1 MDKQRLIFRGHVL
14 DDTKL
19 ITDNKIENEDV
30 VHLIARMESNNN
42 NTNNTSNSNNQNNT
56 EENSINNGTGFFSNF
71 FRVGP
76 PFFPIPYMRSSG
88 WESSNYR
95 IISSTQSSNRR
106 NSEFA
111 PQPTINSD
119 EIRETIA
126 QNLLE
131 VQNIIEFG
139 NYNEFNNENKIIEKD
154 KENIKI
160 NEDNNNINDKEEGK
174 FDMNC
179 FNLDKRI
186 LAKGQWVDVKDTV
199 EQWLDAQ
206 VIEVSEDN
214 KMVKIH
220 YNHWSTRWDEWIN
233 TNSPR
238 IMPFRYHTRQITLT
252 NYNSPFPNKKPD
264 IGITLL
270 SFENIN
276 KDGCVHPLS
285 LSRQRNRSNT
295 NNINNTNIN
304 NTIENNNPS
313 ISNESS
319 NGTNANNTNQ
329 NFLSINITRRRR
341 SSRYAEPPPPIPS
354 PKHQEPDPENH
365 LLKNLG
371 SDGFL
376 GVFNEFNKINKTIE
390 GLSSSLLLEHNS
402 NIEILTPKKLSEI
415 QTKSYYDL
423 KRLIPLLDRT
433 GRIYSDIS
441 AFFEHSIKTNQ
452 LELISKNLFSNIDNI
467 NEELK
472 YFSAEERRRI
482 SREILE
488 KNSRREN
495 RSGTVNFVPPVNKF
509 DTKLKNYLPII
520 DTPVMI
526 GKSDPQISP
535 VLDVFIQNSNEEDM
549 SSNEENNSHNEN
561 NNINNNTNNNNTF
574 LRNIQVEQFSVE
586 YSREDED
593 KKEINNENKFLGFK
607 TKRNKEQKNTKDKNE
622 EDNSGN
628 SYNEEINN
636 NKKKK

>member
-1 MDKQRLIFRGHVL
+1 
-14 DDTKL
+14 
-19 ITDNKIENEDV
+19 
-30 VHLIARMESNNN
+30 MESNTNN
-42 NTNNTSNSNNQNNT
+42 NASNNNQNNS
-56 EENSINNGTGFFSNF
+56 EENRINNESGFFTNF
-71 FRVGP
+71 FRISPP
-76 PFFPIPYMRSSG
+76 PFFPFPYMRSTG

-95 IISSTQSSNRR
+95 IISSTQSNNRR

-131 VQNIIEFG
+131 VQNIIDFG
-139 NYNEFNNENKIIEKD
+139 NYNEFNEK
-154 KENIKI
+154 K
-160 NEDNNNINDKEEGK
+160 KEEEM

-186 LAKGQWVDVKDTV
+186 LVKGQWVDVKDTV

-206 VIEVSEDN
+206 VMEVSEDN

-220 YNHWSTRWDEWIN
+220 YNHWSTRWDEWIS

-276 KDGCVHPLS
+276 KEACVHPLS
-285 LSRQRNRSNT
+285 LSRQRNRSNST
-295 NNINNTNIN
+295 SNNNNTTNINNINN
-304 NTIENNNPS
+304 NTTSDNNNNPPP
-313 ISNESS
+313 SNESS
-319 NGTNANNTNQ
+319 NTTNANNTSNQ
-329 NFLSINITRRRR
+329 NYLSINITRRRR
-341 SSRYAEPPPPIPS
+341 NSRYAEPPPPIPS

-365 LLKNLG
+365 ILKNLG
-371 SDGFL
+371 AEGFI

-390 GLSSSLLLEHNS
+390 GLSSSLLNEHKN
-402 NIEILTPKKLSEI
+402 NTEILTPKRLSEI

-452 LELISKNLFSNIDNI
+452 LELISRNLFNDVGRV
-467 NEELK
+467 NEDLK
-472 YFSAEERRRI
+472 YFSNEERRKI
-482 SREILE
+482 SREILDQ
-488 KNSRREN
+488 NSRREN

-509 DTKLKNYLPII
+509 DARLKNYLPII

-535 VLDVFIQNSNEEDM
+535 VLDVFIQNNNEEDL
-549 SSNEENNSHNEN
+549 SSNEENNSNNEN
-561 NNINNNTNNNNTF
+561 N
-574 LRNIQVEQFSVE
+574 
-586 YSREDED
+586 DD
-593 KKEINNENKFLGFK
+593 KKLLGMK
-607 TKRNKEQKNTKDKNE
+607 TKRSKDKKNSNTKDKNK
-622 EDNSGN
+622 EDGDLNDDDESE
-628 SYNEEINN
+628 NEDIKP

>member
-1 MDKQRLIFRGHVL
+1 
-14 DDTKL
+14 
-19 ITDNKIENEDV
+19 
-30 VHLIARMESNNN
+30 
-42 NTNNTSNSNNQNNT
+42 
-56 EENSINNGTGFFSNF
+56 
-71 FRVGP
+71 
-76 PFFPIPYMRSSG
+76 
-88 WESSNYR
+88 
-95 IISSTQSSNRR
+95 
-106 NSEFA
+106 
-111 PQPTINSD
+111 
-119 EIRETIA
+119 
-126 QNLLE
+126 
-131 VQNIIEFG
+131 
-139 NYNEFNNENKIIEKD
+139 
-154 KENIKI
+154 
-160 NEDNNNINDKEEGK
+160 
-174 FDMNC
+174 
-179 FNLDKRI
+179 
-186 LAKGQWVDVKDTV
+186 
-199 EQWLDAQ
+199 
-206 VIEVSEDN
+206 
-214 KMVKIH
+214 
-220 YNHWSTRWDEWIN
+220 
-233 TNSPR
+233 
-238 IMPFRYHTRQITLT
+238 MPFRYHTRQITLT